1 MIDKIKLNKSR
12 RLEITIILAFALGIS
27 GVLDVRSQ
35 TNKTSGTNSAFT
47 SSREQRDPF
56 WPIGFVPKGAV
67 QENEIKKL
75 AHNKNTSWKEAMTQI
90 AIQGVSSR
98 AGNDFYAVINGQIKT
113 VGETVSVSVS
123 GTLYTWMVDSIA
135 PPRSVKLRRVSAQ

>member
-1 MIDKIKLNKSR
+1 MIDKMKLNKFK
-12 RLEITIILAFALGIS
+12 RLEITLILASIVGIS

-35 TNKTSGTNSAFT
+35 TNKPSGTDSAFT

-56 WPIGFVPKGAV
+56 WPIGFVPKGAE
-67 QENEIKKL
+67 QENEKKKL
-75 AHNKNTSWKEAMTQI
+75 TQVKNTNWKKAMTQI

-98 AGNDFYAVINGQIKT
+98 GGNDFYAVINGQIKT

-123 GTLYTWMVDSIA
+123 GSLYTWMVDSIA
-135 PPRSVKLRRVSAQ
+135 PPRSVKLRRVSVQ